1 MSARHL
7 RDHPRSLPLLRLVL
21 QCVALKP
28 TWGKGYSRLG
38 AAYFGLEDYAE
49 AVSAY
54 EQGLQHD
61 PASEQL
67 QGALADAKAAAARP
81 PPGSSPFSKPEF
93 LAKMAMD
100 PRGRALMGQ
109 PDFQLMLRDVQNNP
123 SSMGKYLQDPRF
135 QIVSATKALTDVIIS
150 SRGGARPPF
159 TRLEDI
165 SHLLSSFLYNPSPAP
180 PSPPASH
187 NAQDDGACLWPQV
200 RRV

>member
-1 MSARHL
+1 MRSRWERDITLQFFHSAELVKFCAVQPPISPHSSLPVTISAHHL
-7 RDHPRSLPLLRLVL
+7 RSPPLSPPAPVL

-109 PDFQLMLRDVQNNP
+109 PDFQLMLRDVQSNP

-135 QIVSATKALTDVIIS
+135 QIVSATK
-150 SRGGARPPF
+150 G
-159 TRLEDI
+159 
-165 SHLLSSFLYNPSPAP
+165 
-180 PSPPASH
+180 
-187 NAQDDGACLWPQV
+187 
-200 RRV
+200 